1 MPEGW
6 SKNAVDFINGL
17 IKRKPIQRLGAN
29 GPSEIKIHPWFKDF
43 DWESLNSYKMESP
56 FNPPSEVSFENQNRE
71 SEWQD
76 MNEENLQDCIEFLE
90 KESFQE
96 LFANYEYDEE
106 YQPIS
111 KINLRNN
118 YNNSQ
123 YPRAVNTLC
132 GNPMFE

>member
-1 MPEGW
+1 
-6 SKNAVDFINGL
+6 
-17 IKRKPIQRLGAN
+17 
-29 GPSEIKIHPWFKDF
+29 
-43 DWESLNSYKMESP
+43 MESP

-90 KESFQE
+90 KDSFQE
-96 LFANYEYDEE
+96 LFANYEYDED

-111 KINLRNN
+111 KINLRNH
-118 YNNSQ
+118 YNNSH

-132 GNPMFE
+132 GNPMFEQNSVTNNAFCSFKTSVATDNGDG